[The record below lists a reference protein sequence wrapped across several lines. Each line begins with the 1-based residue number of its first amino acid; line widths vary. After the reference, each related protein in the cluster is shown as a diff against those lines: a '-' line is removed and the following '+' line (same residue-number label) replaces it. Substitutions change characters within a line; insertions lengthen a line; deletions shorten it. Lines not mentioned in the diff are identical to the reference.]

1 MIREIE
7 GPLPQRIV
15 VDLILKPIAETG
27 RDVLDSFSDFRAVAE
42 RCFAVDV
49 PM

>member
-7 GPLPQRIV
+7 GALPQRIV
-15 VDLILKPIAETG
+15 VDLVLKPIAETG
-27 RDVLDSFSDFRAVAE
+27 RDVLDSFVAE